1 MRYETPQDLANEL
14 AVMDA
19 FCNRYNMVA
28 KKLPWKH
35 ACDFAVFTKGGHLK
49 NGSLTCFAEVRCR
62 SIALKDCKQ
71 FQIAYMKYVTGRKLA
86 DYAGVP
92 FIFVIRFTDT
102 LAWVRPSASA
112 DTVVWGGHNHRDD
125 INDQETMLVINPKEF
140 TKFK

>member
-14 AVMDA
+14 AVMGA
-19 FCNRYNMVA
+19 FCERYCVTA

-35 ACDFAVFTKGGHLK
+35 ACDFAVFNNKGKLV
-49 NGSLTCFAEVRCR
+49 CFAEVRCR
-62 SIALKDCKQ
+62 SMALKGCNQ
-71 FQIAYMKYVTGRKLA
+71 FQIAYMKYVTGRNLA

-102 LAWVRPSASA
+102 LAWVKPSASA
-112 DTVVWGGHNHRDD
+112 DTVVWGGHNHRND